1 MLIKSIGV
9 HANSTSSILKV
20 FLGFSA
26 FRVGGK
32 PPEMSETTWEKAQ
45 GHIRITGR
53 CFQMFFIFTPIWG
66 RFTNIFQRGWNHQL
80 DKGVLATLEIIII
93 CTILI
98 GQPLRLPQGFPFFS
112 EPIADIMHWR
122 CSCFGWDRR
131 SSLPAGS
138 THAAQESLFYPRTE
152 LMWDAKTRHRSRAA
166 GRASS
171 PRCFDWILLG
181 QFVGGKIPCKWT
193 NWNFLVPEVVGRY
206 LKSQMLFWPSLL
218 QLGLIDW

>member
-9 HANSTSSILKV
+9 HRNSTSSILKV

-26 FRVGGK
+26 FRVV
-32 PPEMSETTWEKAQ
+32 E
-45 GHIRITGR
+45 
-53 CFQMFFIFTPIWG
+53 
-66 RFTNIFQRGWNHQL
+66 NHQDVRNQL
-80 DKGVLATLEIIII
+80 RKSTRTYKDKGVLATLEIIISYIHNI
-93 CTILI
+93 CICMYYSYRSAIAT
-98 GQPLRLPQGFPFFS
+98 S
-112 EPIADIMHWR
+112 STKPIADITHWSS
-122 CSCFGWDRR
+122 SCFGWDRR

-138 THAAQESLFYPRTE
+138 THAAQESRFYPRTE
-152 LMWDAKTRHRSRAA
+152 LMWDAKKTPSRAA

-181 QFVGGKIPCKWT
+181 QFVGVKLPCKWT
-193 NWNFLVPEVVGRY
+193 NWNFLVPEIVGRY